1 MLLKEASPFEAFK
14 QGALMLLDH
23 LAKDSAQPQR
33 NDDWFRRLQSSHASV
48 GSGFGTGGAVN
59 CAPHVINLHT
69 TPLEVAGDSSW
80 RELFTRVSRIAP
92 HLWPSRYPKLQFIA
106 VCTTSITTYYPNEPF
121 PS

>member
-59 CAPHVINLHT
+59 CAPHVINLHVCPFSFNT
-69 TPLEVAGDSSW
+69 NAKTNLCSDVTPSYNEMTA
-80 RELFTRVSRIAP
+80 
-92 HLWPSRYPKLQFIA
+92 FIDNP
-106 VCTTSITTYYPNEPF
+106 T
-121 PS
+121 